1 MVDLLLG
8 VLLWVLDILLG
19 SVLEALFRPLDRR
32 ISRLLGY
39 IGKCLK
45 AARDWVEE
53 CIRER
58 KLKEP

>member
-1 MVDLLLG
+1 MSSDDDDFLWLLE
-8 VLLWVLDILLG
+8 LLWWVLNVTLELG
-19 SVLEALFRPLDRR
+19 LWHRGW
-32 ISRLLGY
+32 RLLAY
-39 IGKCLK
+39 IAGCLE